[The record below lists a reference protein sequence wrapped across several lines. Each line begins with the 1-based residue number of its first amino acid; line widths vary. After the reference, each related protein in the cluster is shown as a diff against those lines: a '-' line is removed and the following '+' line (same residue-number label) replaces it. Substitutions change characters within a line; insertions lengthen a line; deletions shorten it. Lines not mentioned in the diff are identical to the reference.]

1 MSNIQ
6 LTVDRLNA
14 LQPLDIV
21 GDPAVRE
28 KFIQIY
34 NTLHGDGEAA
44 YERESVYFNQLLRDY
59 ENGKLQKATRFS
71 IFTAFI
77 DLAVC
82 GLSLAPG
89 SRAQCYLLGRNV
101 NIGTKDQPRW
111 EGRCVLTVSG
121 YGELMLRIRAGQ
133 IRHADNPVLVYEN
146 DEFSFA
152 DRDGRKSVMYVAHIP
167 HAGKKIVAC
176 YLGFTRADGS
186 RDYGVLFEEDWKRLQ
201 EYSLKNNQR
210 RNARGEVYGNAN
222 ALYTSGEG
230 NTIDPGFL
238 CAKCIKH
245 AFKTYP
251 KVNIGKN
258 TELQSEQPDDVEDTD
273 YYGIGET
280 PQTEA
285 PANPQP
291 ESFCPPEQSAG
302 ITIDTGDEDGF

>member
-1 MSNIQ
+1 M
-6 LTVDRLNA
+6 TVDRLNA

>member
-1 MSNIQ
+1 
-6 LTVDRLNA
+6 
-14 LQPLDIV
+14 
-21 GDPAVRE
+21 
-28 KFIQIY
+28 
-34 NTLHGDGEAA
+34 
-44 YERESVYFNQLLRDY
+44 
-59 ENGKLQKATRFS
+59 
-71 IFTAFI
+71 
-77 DLAVC
+77 
-82 GLSLAPG
+82 
-89 SRAQCYLLGRNV
+89 
-101 NIGTKDQPRW
+101 
-111 EGRCVLTVSG
+111 
-121 YGELMLRIRAGQ
+121 
-133 IRHADNPVLVYEN
+133 
-146 DEFSFA
+146 
-152 DRDGRKSVMYVAHIP
+152 MYVAHIP